1 MARMWPVAIM
11 NELDTFCG
19 FIVFPQEHAR
29 GGYKLAA
36 WCACR
41 VVPRFANPPM
51 CLKAQSAHY
60 WFLGLGGWGE
70 ERKEKPS
77 QRGGCPPDSKLWML
91 PVRQLRARTPG

>member
-11 NELDTFCG
+11 NELGTFCG

-51 CLKAQSAHY
+51 CLKGQSAHY
-60 WFLGLGGWGE
+60 WFWVREGGEKKG
-70 ERKEKPS
+70 RKNRVREAVA
-77 QRGGCPPDSKLWML
+77 PPDSKL
-91 PVRQLRARTPG
+91 